1 MITKETIS
9 AVLPLAEDLTRKN
22 MLLTA
27 QVNTPLEQLINTTN
41 VFSQGLLNTSSV
53 SVESIEEPQE
63 LAANY
68 EQESSNA
75 AHNEQIDALVS
86 QVSTVVG
93 EHLSFARNV
102 VLDKS
107 NTFIARVHADIEKF
121 DVNAISEFCVKQL
134 DLPEPLKVMSFQ
146 NDLRSKAST
155 TYLEPSRNFRFA
167 EKGPQELME
176 LVQTGSKA
184 FDDAVTK
191 WLAQVGT
198 DFLTKVWLMF
208 FTNSIGAKN
217 IESKHFL
224 DELDNRD
231 TGVDT
236 ALAVFLL
243 AQAVNTKKPEDSG
256 MSEKELAR
264 VADEFMDPAAQKLLK
279 TAERYGA
286 DVKSGVLISRRDTA
300 NKTVY
305 VNRSVYLD
313 WLRAGGKNEML
324 FGMLVKNILET
335 KVEGIN
341 ANIDKAAQAWDQFK
355 AVSTT
360 RYKNSIATQFLAS
373 LHTNF
378 FTMLKDRE
386 QLEEE
391 MHAETPGIIEKINEY
406 FNEEIKSVNASDI
419 DNVSDVC
426 YRLMA
431 KCRYFYTDSY
441 KILSDMMSAMKESQS
456 MSVKEAALV
465 ATINYIADY
474 ICDQIVNSKS

>member
-53 SVESIEEPQE
+53 SVESIEESQE

-86 QVSTVVG
+86 QVST
-93 EHLSFARNV
+93 
-102 VLDKS
+102 
-107 NTFIARVHADIEKF
+107 
-121 DVNAISEFCVKQL
+121 ISEFCVKQL

-217 IESKHFL
+217 IESKNFL

-313 WLRAGGKNEML
+313 WLRAGGKNELL

-456 MSVKEAALV
+456 MSVKRCRQSAC
-465 ATINYIADY
+465 YSY
-474 ICDQIVNSKS
+474 HP